1 MTKALTP
8 EEITRY
14 KAIYGPPSVLST
26 ESVEDYERLF
36 DAVIAAVQ
44 PRNIIEFI
52 PVRHFVSAEWMI
64 NRYTRHATL
73 IIERRYNDY
82 RRSAVVFAKD
92 SGIGK
97 STESRVAI
105 AALKGSDQEF
115 ATLSDRIYGS
125 DMTMKEVIKV
135 PPKEMDHNR
144 ALEFSVAIQEQL
156 HGMIARQTAI
166 RNDCLRQLELYRA
179 GLGKELEKARKEI
192 VDAEFSEV
200 RAQPALIAAPP
211 IIPEQIEVQ
220 NDNAPASSGQSEQ

>member
-1 MTKALTP
+1 MTRALTP
-8 EEITRY
+8 EEIAHY

-44 PRNIIEFI
+44 PRNIMEFI
-52 PVRHFVSAEWMI
+52 PIRHFVSAEWMI

-73 IIERRYNDY
+73 IIERRYSDY
-82 RRSAVVFAKD
+82 RRSAVALAKD

-97 STESRVAI
+97 STGNRLAT
-105 AALKGSDQEF
+105 AASKGGGQEF
-115 ATLSDRIYGS
+115 ASLSDQICGG
-125 DMTMKEVIKV
+125 DMTMKEVIKT

-144 ALEFSVAIQEQL
+144 AIEFSVAIQEQL

-166 RNDCLRQLELYRA
+166 RNDCLRQLELYRV
-179 GLGKELEKARKEI
+179 GLGKGLEKAGKEI

-200 RAQPALIAAPP
+200 KAHPALIEAPP
-211 IIPEQIEVQ
+211 IAPQQIEVQ
-220 NDNAPASSGQSEQ
+220 NDHAPAS